1 LRAVPLPAGA
11 GMVQRHYRIR
21 KAILIVLG
29 LDALLL
35 FSLFIASLAMK
46 GDRMEKVVLM
56 ICFLPAF
63 VLFLEC
69 LLRRVTVVGEG
80 LVIRK
85 FGRNKT
91 LLWDEITRV
100 GYLNLHR
107 KVYLLLTTVKGFF
120 VISNAFEGFPELV
133 EDLVTR
139 VEPDRVEQD
148 VRLQAGRS
156 LRGGA
161 NMAAAW
167 VAAVL
172 MTAMLLM
179 KLFPSFV

>member
-1 LRAVPLPAGA
+1 MA
-11 GMVQRHYRIR
+11 QRHYTIR
-21 KAILIVLG
+21 RAFLIVLG
-29 LDALLL
+29 LDAFLL
-35 FSLFIASLAMK
+35 FCLFLVSLLTK
-46 GDRMEKVVLM
+46 GDTMERLILVLF
-56 ICFLPAF
+56 FLPAL

-69 LLRRVTVVGEG
+69 LFRRVTVVEEG

-85 FGRNKT
+85 LGRNKA

-100 GYLNLHR
+100 GYLVLHK

-120 VISNAFEGFPELV
+120 VISNAFEGFPRLV
-133 EDLVTR
+133 EDLVAR

-156 LRGGA
+156 MIGIA
-161 NMAAAW
+161 NIVAAW

-172 MTAMLLM
+172 MMVMILM
-179 KLFPSFV
+179 KLLPVVV